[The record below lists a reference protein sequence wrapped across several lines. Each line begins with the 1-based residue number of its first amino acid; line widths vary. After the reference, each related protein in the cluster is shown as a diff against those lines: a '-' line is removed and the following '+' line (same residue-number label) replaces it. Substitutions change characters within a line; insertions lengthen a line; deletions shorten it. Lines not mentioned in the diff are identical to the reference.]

1 MALTTATTEKTVPAK
16 ITVKAGVRMEN
27 LGQDEHNQ
35 DGVQEAS
42 YHKLVILV
50 LLLNLEGQ
58 QDLLTV
64 CRDLQSMK

>member
-1 MALTTATTEKTVPAK
+1 MALTTATTEKTVPVK

-27 LGQDEHNQ
+27 LGQDGHNQ

-50 LLLNLEGQ
+50 LLNLEGR

-64 CRDLQSMK
+64 CRDLQPMK